1 MMQLLD
7 DIRGRVFAS
16 LRDLREAPNQSTVN
30 TELTHYRHVAALL
43 DIVFRGTHF
52 EKKE

>member
-1 MMQLLD
+1 MQLLD
-7 DIRGRVFAS
+7 ILDTIIAS

-43 DIVFRGTHF
+43 DIVFRGTNF